1 MKTLARQVPLLF
13 AFALAGFAQDATREI
28 DDTLMRQ
35 QLSDQSERTSSKKQK
50 GPELDPKRIINES
63 NNFLKE
69 REPEMTAEE
78 YAIYERVLT
87 MLGTK
92 PEFAL
97 KLLEAM
103 MTEKEK
109 PSPAFEF
116 ILGNAYYATGAN
128 DKAETS
134 YKSAVERY
142 PTFLRAWNNLGILY
156 YATQRYPDAIRCF
169 SKCVT
174 LGDREPQTFGL
185 LGYSL
190 EQEKR
195 VVQAEMAYMQALTG
209 DPANLDWL
217 EGLLRIYVEGRQ
229 FGRAEWLVKDLVK
242 QQPKE
247 PRFWF
252 AYANILLSQNRKLEA
267 IALLEVPASLGVAGA
282 TETLLLADLYAD
294 QKLVPEAIA
303 AYQRV
308 MATTPKL
315 GEQKLL
321 TLARLMIYSGNL
333 PQARKVLDGLAGKV
347 TPEGRS
353 GFMLAR
359 ADLLLAENKWPE
371 ARGALE
377 DLLKVEPLNGK
388 ALISLGKVY
397 VAEDNLA
404 RAQFAFEA
412 AYQVPDSLYRACI
425 ELATLEL
432 RNKHYAKT
440 VEYLE
445 KALTLERT
453 SAVEDFLARVRPLVE
468 TDTKG

>member
-1 MKTLARQVPLLF
+1 MNHPARFLFLLLAAALP
-13 AFALAGFAQDATREI
+13 AFAQNDNTREI
-28 DDTLMRQ
+28 EDQLMRQ
-35 QLSDQSERTSSKKQK
+35 TMNDPREREEKKSKS
-50 GPELDPKRIINES
+50 PDLDPKRIINES
-63 NNFLKE
+63 NSFLKE

-116 ILGNAYYATGAN
+116 ILGNAYYATGDNA
-128 DKAETS
+128 KAEVS
-134 YKSAVERY
+134 YQSAVERF

-174 LGDREPQTFGL
+174 LGDRDPLTFGL

-209 DPANLDWL
+209 DSANLDWL
-217 EGLLRIYVEGRQ
+217 EGLLRIYIEGRQ
-229 FGRAEWLVKDLVK
+229 FGRAEWLAKDLVK

-252 AYANILLSQNRKLEA
+252 AYANILLNQGRKLEA
-267 IALLEVPASLGVAGA
+267 IALLEVPASLGVSGA

-308 MATTPKL
+308 MAQTPKL

-321 TLARLMIYSGNL
+321 TLARLMVYSNNL
-333 PQARKVLDGLAGKV
+333 SQARKVLDSFGGKV
-347 TPEGRS
+347 SAEARS
-353 GFMLAR
+353 NFMLTR
-359 ADLLLAENKWPE
+359 ADLLLAENKWSE

-377 DLLKVEPLNGK
+377 ELLKAEPLNGK
-388 ALISLGKVY
+388 ALLSLGKVY
-397 VAEDNLA
+397 VAEDNLP

-412 AYQVPDSLYRACI
+412 AYQVPDSLYRACL

-445 KALTLERT
+445 KALSLERT
-453 SAVEDFLARVRPLVE
+453 PAVEDFLARVKPLL
-468 TDTKG
+468 DTKS